1 MKFYLD
7 AVAYEWIPNGAS
19 PHPVEGE
26 SLSNLV
32 DLQRS
37 SGNRAVERM
46 IMRKIKK
53 EAII

>member
-1 MKFYLD
+1 MKFDLD
-7 AVAYEWIPNGAS
+7 AVVYDWIPYGAS

-37 SGNRAVERM
+37 SGHRAVERM
-46 IMRKIKK
+46 VMRKIKK